1 MDPEVLKE
9 LKDPAKQAE
18 KLEKFFALLD
28 KDKKG
33 YIVHEQVKAAI
44 KEKLGG
50 AGIPLLPDDPEKEAE
65 FLKAADPTNSGK
77 ITLDGFKA
85 AAKAHR
91 EKVKEVVKDPAK
103 LEAEAK
109 KAFAKMDVNKKG
121 YLDLKAIDDVDAK
134 LLALNLPGPKL
145 TQEHKEKLKKLADP
159 DGTGKVTEAG
169 FLSMVKTVVE
179 KLKEQGLFE

>member
-91 EKVKEVVKDPAK
+91 EKVKELVKDPAK